1 MSKIRSFR
9 GLMEDNTQESIALH
23 TNDGLTGYRIVKF
36 QAVPKQPMT
45 LDQENV
51 IKIYKT
57 EQTTADGNVD
67 FSDNRLL
74 GVCCVSY
81 DNDAA
86 TPAIG
91 QSVIFDNEKFNQ
103 NIYITHEDVH
113 AGGRPC
119 NYYIELE
126 QMKLDLSEQT
136 VTTLKDIRNVGAE

>member
-1 MSKIRSFR
+1 MNKSFKGKLEDGGINTIRLS
-9 GLMEDNTQESIALH
+9 
-23 TNDGLTGYRIVKF
+23 TNNGLTGYRIVKF

-51 IKIYKT
+51 IKIYKVP
-57 EQTTADGNVD
+57 QTTIDGDVD

-74 GVCCVSY
+74 AVCCVSY

-91 QSVIFDNEKFNQ
+91 QSVIFDNEIFNQ
-103 NIYITHEDVH
+103 DIYITHEDVH
-113 AGGRPC
+113 AGNRPC